1 MTGYRWFIGL
11 KGLFIFA
18 LGVLFITN
26 PGTAA
31 AGLAF
36 YLGLMLV
43 IGGAIAALYTWQ
55 IKKNKGNPSF
65 SYLPPLIVFVGGCL
79 LLFFPTYVL
88 SIFAIAIGLW
98 ILIDGFSQIKLSSDV
113 KNYHKSLGNG
123 MIIMG
128 ALSLVIG
135 ILIILRP
142 YDLIKFMTAFFGIIM
157 LVTGSFHVFI
167 AAKMK

>member
-18 LGVLFITN
+18 LGMLFITN
-26 PGTAA
+26 PGSAA

-36 YLGLMLV
+36 YLGLILV
-43 IGGAIAALYTWQ
+43 IGGAVSGLYLWQ
-55 IKKNKGNPSF
+55 IKKNTGKLSF
-65 SYLPPLIVFVGGCL
+65 SYLPTLISCIGGCL

-88 SIFAIAIGLW
+88 SVFAISIGLW
-98 ILIDGFSQIKLSSDV
+98 ILMDGFSQIKLSSDI
-113 KNYHKSLGNG
+113 KNYHKSMGNG

-128 ALSLVIG
+128 ALSLIIG

-142 YDLIKFMTAFFGIIM
+142 YDLIKIMTAFFGVIM
-157 LVTGSFHVFI
+157 LVAGSFHMFI
-167 AAKMK
+167 AARMK